1 MSDDE
6 VDLEL
11 LDLLRQRLGV
21 GPKLDEV
28 SSDTGRSTV
37 V

>member
-11 LDLLRQRLGV
+11 LDLLRQRLGISTTASN
-21 GPKLDEV
+21 EV
-28 SSDTGRSTV
+28 SSDTGMPR
-37 V
+37 